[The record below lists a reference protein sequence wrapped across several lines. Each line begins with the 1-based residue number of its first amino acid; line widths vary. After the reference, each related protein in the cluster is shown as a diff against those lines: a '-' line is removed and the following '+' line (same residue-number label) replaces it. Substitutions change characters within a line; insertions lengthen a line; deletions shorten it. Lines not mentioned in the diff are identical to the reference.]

1 MAKLTVHCSRV
12 IEAAKEILADRNAD
26 ITRRR
31 EALIDDRMRR
41 PRHWFTRQ
49 HPTREEAIQILKS
62 RAGAFV
68 SPWEEAG
75 FHAGETEYRATRLLK
90 LAESNPFGYMELTDK
105 DVQYLA
111 PLKPPTQR
119 TE

>member
-12 IEAAKEILADRNAD
+12 IEAAKEILAERELEVL
-26 ITRRR
+26 RRR
-31 EALIDDRMRR
+31 ETLISDRMRR
-41 PRHWFTRQ
+41 PKHWFTRQ
-49 HPTREEAIQILKS
+49 HPTREEAIQILKN

-68 SPWEEAG
+68 SPWEEAS

-90 LAESNPFGYMELTDK
+90 LAEANPYGYMDLTDK